1 MPTFASRVIA
11 AAAVL
16 IGMCV
21 AGNAVVAYACIATAT
36 AHAAQ
41 VQPLNTLTA
50 TATPAIASFN
60 IPSGKHRVLFIW
72 PTFERDHCSP
82 ANGIGGTPSGDTRF
96 MNISTSPSGSL
107 AGTSFFSVI

>member
-21 AGNAVVAYACIATAT
+21 AGNAVVAYACIATA
-36 AHAAQ
+36 HAAQ
-41 VQPLNTLTA
+41 VQPLNTL

-72 PTFERDHCSP
+72 PTFERNHCSP